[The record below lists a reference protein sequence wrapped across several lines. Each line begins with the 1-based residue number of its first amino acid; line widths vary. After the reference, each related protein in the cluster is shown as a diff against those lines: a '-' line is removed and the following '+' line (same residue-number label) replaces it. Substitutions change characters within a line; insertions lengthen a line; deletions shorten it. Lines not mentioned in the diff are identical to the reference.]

1 MYDHF
6 TILRSKGLNCQ
17 LNEKDSRNVIFEVM
31 INSKIF
37 ERLDLSNEFWSQI
50 NVHDTSTE
58 KQVGLYEI
66 ENIENPN
73 IVTTAVNLKEY
84 FEKYRDKSFN
94 KKHKGLKKDT
104 PGMHFEAY
112 ANRVMLFNDFTNQKV
127 KKIQQSRLQIK
138 NTEVRMQS
146 ISKSQFAGLNDKR
159 FHFYDCV
166 VSMPFGHPLL
176 EKLRKENKKETYIHL
191 HIKGKR
197 EEYLNA
203 EAKAVRQCEKLQ
215 VLGFI
220 LLQAPVLYKLD
231 SNLMSKSIT
240 KLPTKNYVLNSYW
253 L

>member
-1 MYDHF
+1 MVRY
-6 TILRSKGLNCQ
+6 SLNN
-17 LNEKDSRNVIFEVM
+17 LAA
-31 INSKIF
+31 F

-50 NVHDTSTE
+50 NVRDTSTE

-66 ENIENPN
+66 ENMENPN

-84 FEKYRDKSFN
+84 FKKYRDKSFN
-94 KKHKGLKKDT
+94 KKHNGI
-104 PGMHFEAY
+104 EAY
-112 ANRVMLFNDFTNQKV
+112 LKCTLRPIENRVMLFNDFTNQKV
-127 KKIQQSRLQIK
+127 KKIQQNKLQIK

-146 ISKSQFAGLNDKR
+146 ISKSQFAGLNNKR
-159 FHFYDCV
+159 FYFYDGV

-176 EKLRKENKKETYIHL
+176 EKLRKEKKKETYIHL
-191 HIKGKR
+191 HIKGKG

-231 SNLMSKSIT
+231 SNVMSKSIT
-240 KLPTKNYVLNSYW
+240 KLPTKNYVLSSYW

>member
-1 MYDHF
+1 M
-6 TILRSKGLNCQ
+6 
-17 LNEKDSRNVIFEVM
+17 V
-31 INSKIF
+31 
-37 ERLDLSNEFWSQI
+37 SNY
-50 NVHDTSTE
+50 

-112 ANRVMLFNDFTNQKV
+112 ANRVMLFNDFTNQKI
-127 KKIQQSRLQIK
+127 KKIQQNRLQIK
-138 NTEVRMQS
+138 NTEVRTQS

-159 FHFYDCV
+159 FYFYDGV
-166 VSMPFGHPLL
+166 VSMSFGHPLL
-176 EKLRKENKKETYIHL
+176 EKLRKEKKKETYIHL

-220 LLQAPVLYKLD
+220 LLQAPALYKLD
-231 SNLMSKSIT
+231 
-240 KLPTKNYVLNSYW
+240 
-253 L
+253 

>member
-1 MYDHF
+1 
-6 TILRSKGLNCQ
+6 
-17 LNEKDSRNVIFEVM
+17 
-31 INSKIF
+31 
-37 ERLDLSNEFWSQI
+37 
-50 NVHDTSTE
+50 
-58 KQVGLYEI
+58 
-66 ENIENPN
+66 
-73 IVTTAVNLKEY
+73 
-84 FEKYRDKSFN
+84 
-94 KKHKGLKKDT
+94 
-104 PGMHFEAY
+104 
-112 ANRVMLFNDFTNQKV
+112 
-127 KKIQQSRLQIK
+127 
-138 NTEVRMQS
+138 MQS

-159 FHFYDCV
+159 FHFYDGV

-240 KLPTKNYVLNSYW
+240 KLPTKNYVLSSYW